1 MLKLGKLSL
10 LRLLNFLHLVEHLYF
25 LFLRGLFDLLDDF
38 VPLLQ
43 HLVILLKDLQ
53 LLLDDGLDQVLGDK
67 DVAFLLGHH
76 GGSGGLIPFF
86 DELIQHPV
94 DQQSHLY

>member
-1 MLKLGKLSL
+1 MLKLGKLRL
-10 LRLLNFLHLVEHLYF
+10 LGLLNFLHLVQHLEL
-25 LFLRGLFDLLDDF
+25 LFLRGFFYLLDDL

-43 HLVILLKDLQ
+43 HLVILLEHLQ

-76 GGSGGLIPFF
+76 GGSGRLIPFF
-86 DELIQHPV
+86 DELIEHSV
-94 DQQSHLY
+94 D